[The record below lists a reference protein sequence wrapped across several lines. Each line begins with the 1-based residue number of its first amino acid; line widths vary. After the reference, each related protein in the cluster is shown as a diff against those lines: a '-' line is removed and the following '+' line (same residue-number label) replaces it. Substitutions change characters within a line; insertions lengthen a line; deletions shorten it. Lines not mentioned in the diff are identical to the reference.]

1 MFICICNAYR
11 DSDITGLARSGV
23 RCAHQ
28 AYSMLGSGPQCG
40 QCLEQAQALI
50 DLLHGAVPPADGTA
64 TQRSPGA
71 GRMSPAHSGGLP

>member
-1 MFICICNAYR
+1 MLICICNAYR

-23 RCAHQ
+23 RCARQ
-28 AYSMLGSGPQCG
+28 AYSILGSDPQCG
-40 QCLEQAQALI
+40 RCLEEAQALI